1 MEYLFR
7 INAALA
13 LLAACINTHAADVA
27 ASYPNRPI
35 RFVVPY
41 TAGGPTDLVAREIG
55 MRLAEAWNQQVIIDN
70 RAGAGTV
77 LGVNIVAKA
86 SPDGYTILL
95 GTSAGFVLNPLM
107 TRNMPY
113 DALKDFAPLSM
124 AVISPQ
130 ILAVNNQLP
139 VTTVKDLIALAKAK
153 PGQLN
158 FASPGPGSPNHLGGE
173 LLKSMT
179 GIEMVHVPYKGGV
192 QALTDLVGGQVQLMF
207 NSIPPVLPLAKA
219 GKLRTIAIGSAK
231 RLALLPDLPTVAET
245 IPGFQCVTWY
255 GVFAPAGTP
264 RAIVDKLNTEIVQ
277 VLANPDVVQ
286 RFVAQGLDPQ
296 GNKPEQLTRFIRDEQ
311 ARWKHVIASAHL
323 AE

>member
-7 INAALA
+7 INGALA
-13 LLAACINTHAADVA
+13 LLGACINIHAADLA

-55 MRLAEAWNQQVIIDN
+55 MRLSEAWSQQVVIDN
-70 RAGAGTV
+70 RPGAGTV
-77 LGVNIVAKA
+77 VGVNVVAKA

-107 TRNMPY
+107 TRDMPY

-139 VTTVKDLIALAKAK
+139 VTTVKELIALAKAK

-173 LLKSMT
+173 LLKSAT

-219 GKLRTIAIGSAK
+219 GKLRTIAIGSSK
-231 RLALLPDLPTVAET
+231 RLTLLPDLPTVAET
-245 IPGFQCVTWY
+245 VPGFQCVTWY

-264 RAIVDKLNTEIVQ
+264 RAIVDKLNAGIVR
-277 VLANPDVVQ
+277 VLADPDLVQ

-296 GNKPEQLTRFIRDEQ
+296 SNKPEQLTRFILDEQ
-311 ARWKHVIASAHL
+311 ARWKRVIASAHL